1 MCLMQDVTE
10 AEEKIKNLMEKVL
23 EVEEE
28 LKVISDFNN
37 EACRVLVSNIRKM
50 NFLFR
55 LSIP

>member
-1 MCLMQDVTE
+1 MQDVTE

-28 LKVISDFNN
+28 LKVISDFKN

-55 LSIP
+55 LSIT